1 MARAAV
7 TVWRRPLPSCR
18 LMLAAMVLLCA
29 ASAGA
34 RADCLTVPAP
44 SGLVTSVYGWRFHP
58 VFKYWRPH
66 RGVDLRAGVGTQLVA
81 THNGVVQVSN
91 SASGGNEIRIVG
103 DNGWVTRYLHLT
115 RPLVAPGTKV
125 SAGQAVALSGNTGH
139 ASAAPHLHL
148 ELYGKEG
155 KDLNPEPLMC
165 PSPSRKPGADVSNG
179 FPVSACNPKGGS
191 CSSAGVPPANGGGP
205 VAGEGQTPPA
215 TGYQGTEPASPAP
228 NITQFDDMST
238 HEILSSEIIKRHGN
252 PDWYRLESERGS
264 VALLTEQAQMRALR
278 LYMRYLNKESRDR
291 VEALLAAKVQRRVQ
305 ADASERLRRQ
315 REAAAKAGAP

>member
-1 MARAAV
+1 M
-7 TVWRRPLPSCR
+7 
-18 LMLAAMVLLCA
+18 
-29 ASAGA
+29 
-34 RADCLTVPAP
+34 PAP
-44 SGLVTSVYGWRFHP
+44 SGVVTSVYGWRFHP

-81 THNGVVQVSN
+81 THSGVVQVSN

-148 ELYGKEG
+148 ELYGSEG
-155 KDLNPEPLMC
+155 KDLNPEPLLC
-165 PSPSRKPGADVSNG
+165 PSPSRKPGAEMSNG

-205 VAGEGQTPPA
+205 APGEGQTPPA
-215 TGYQGTEPASPAP
+215 TGYAGKEPASPAP
-228 NITQFDDMST
+228 NISQFDDMSV
-238 HEILSSEIIKRHGN
+238 HEILSSEVIKRHGN
-252 PDWYRLESERGS
+252 PDWYRLESERGA

-291 VEALLAAKVQRRVQ
+291 IEATLAAKVQRKVRSD
-305 ADASERLRRQ
+305 ADERIARQ
-315 REAAAKAGAP
+315 REVAGKAANP

>member
-1 MARAAV
+1 M
-7 TVWRRPLPSCR
+7 S
-18 LMLAAMVLLCA
+18 LAARKQHRSYFLGVAGAVLLLFGS
-29 ASAGA
+29 ASAS
-34 RADCLTVPAP
+34 ADCLTVPAP

-58 VFKYWRPH
+58 VYKYWRPH

-81 THNGVVQVSN
+81 THSGVVQVSN

-125 SAGQAVALSGNTGH
+125 SPGQAVALSGNTGH

-148 ELYGKEG
+148 ELYGSEG

-191 CSSAGVPPANGGGP
+191 CSSASVPPANGGGP

-228 NITQFDDMST
+228 SISQFDDMSV
-238 HEILSSEIIKRHGN
+238 HEILSSEVIKRHGN

-264 VALLTEQAQMRALR
+264 IALLTEQAQMRALR

-291 VEALLAAKVQRRVQ
+291 IEAMLAAKVQRGVRS
-305 ADASERLRRQ
+305 DAAERLARQ
-315 REAAAKAGAP
+315 REVAGKAANP